1 MFKKILNTKEIFYVF
16 YLFKFILGITMNFDI
31 LVRLTSQKSTII
43 YYDMK
48 DIIKKKKKIYKTP
61 LGQTHDNKR

>member
-1 MFKKILNTKEIFYVF
+1 LFKKILNTKEIFYVF